1 VRLDSR
7 AGKGQHTNITATEK
21 TEMYRHEQQ
30 KEEPELTDGLEAARC
45 ELRRAWLQ
53 LGYADIEG
61 ARASCARAKSLE
73 PDHPLPPSIEGAIEL
88 AAGNLR
94 QALAKLRAVTKRWP
108 DAPCGHVYYTEA
120 CLLMGRFKQAQR
132 ALDKADEADTQEQWT
147 EQRQDLRELLE
158 NLDASALP
166 APLELETLGVNA

>member
-1 VRLDSR
+1 
-7 AGKGQHTNITATEK
+7 
-21 TEMYRHEQQ
+21 MYFWRW
-30 KEEPELTDGLEAARC
+30 PCGTPSLVC
-45 ELRRAWLQ
+45 RAWIFRKPWRRLSFC
-53 LGYADIEG
+53 